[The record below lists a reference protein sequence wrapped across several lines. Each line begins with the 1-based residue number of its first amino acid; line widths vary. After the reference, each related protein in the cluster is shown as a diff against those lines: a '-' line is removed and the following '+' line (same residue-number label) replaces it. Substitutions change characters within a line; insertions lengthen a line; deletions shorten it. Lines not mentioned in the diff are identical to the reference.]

1 MYVKLASVICLAL
14 LAGSAS
20 ATQWGPCV
28 PDCIN
33 EYNWYT
39 PNAWGA
45 PPYCITAPFEGN
57 ADIVMTSPNCPAFGP
72 RVDSDVY
79 VSGRLEG
86 PAKSGSG
93 VQTMNIV
100 GGTMRIKDRWYL
112 NNSNGNGVAIINICG
127 DAVVISESGS
137 SNSMRCDSGG
147 NYILTVCGN
156 GTLIINGAWRNNDSG
171 NCKVIEQ
178 IFTDNATVQ
187 ILGEYDRLGDNGGGK
202 ISFLGNSNFYV
213 KTYVGFNGRN
223 AGYSS
228 NLTIA
233 DNAEVYCGED
243 FWVLSTGP
251 GTGDCNMYGGSV
263 NCLNFI
269 VAGNGTI
276 QPPAYP
282 GAGTF
287 NMYAGLV
294 VCRDKFLV
302 VDDNISRTVKG
313 RAYLNGGTV
322 ECARLEIGPTGIVD
336 LSGGTLIIAGNALD
350 QVHDL
355 RAAGKLTGF
364 GSPINVKADYN
375 ITNAGKTTVVGVVR
389 NPKAAWNPSP
399 PDTQVWVGSSA
410 NPVVCTWEGTHS
422 VKDSHIVYFD
432 TDLAC
437 VTNTPAGDM
446 TSPCYKVRIPAGYPR
461 IYNAGLLPL
470 WTTYYWRV
478 DESYYTPYHVVKGDV
493 WSFTTGCEPL
503 AGDINNDCVVN
514 FEDYAAIA
522 ESWGKKEY
530 WPDED
535 P

>member
-461 IYNAGLLPL
+461 IY
-470 WTTYYWRV
+470 
-478 DESYYTPYHVVKGDV
+478 
-493 WSFTTGCEPL
+493 
-503 AGDINNDCVVN
+503 
-514 FEDYAAIA
+514 
-522 ESWGKKEY
+522 
-530 WPDED
+530 
-535 P
+535 